1 MDAPRS
7 ETCSAEKN
15 RILKFILY
23 WILEN
28 ITNNFIRI
36 FGSSALAIEFGDD
49 MIVKHGRHIIS
60 RDLDILVSSTH
71 FTTLFSDLSRIGNMI
86 LQSRNLFKYSSL
98 KGRKIKEILKYKLVI
113 GGSSSTLF
121 SSYLSFSGVET
132 IEIDIDVVV
141 IDEKLFNHTT
151 HHNGFYQSSIDNI
164 LKEWPISDISRGWM
178 CFKSSEGDII
188 LREIKA
194 KQIRLKETLGF
205 LIEFLKMEL
214 RRTNNAYNQTCDRYK
229 IISPDK
235 DLLSDTK
242 IGEKKRLELL
252 RSGKTFL
259 NLKTNYILYTF
270 TSKQILDT
278 ISVYEKDGTM
288 NSIFKIIFN
297 KIISEEFTSDT
308 VSRIKEQASSC
319 CPICSDE
326 FHPMSNKII
335 LPCGHLYCVGCIL
348 PQIIKYLVKTLNTFN
363 DIRRTTYTDDTSDT
377 LDDDLHHN
385 KCPMCRCNILD
396 SIHGGHRLET
406 PELNGIRDHPFN
418 FKTCRIIGSA
428 IKSK

>member
-1 MDAPRS
+1 MNKNNNKMDAPRS

-15 RILKFILY
+15 RILKFILF

-36 FGSSALAIEFGDD
+36 FGSSALAIEFGHD

-60 RDLDILVSSTH
+60 RDLDILVSSTY
-71 FTTLFSDLSRIGNMI
+71 FTSLFSDLSRIGNMI
-86 LQSRNLFKYSSL
+86 LKSKNLFKYSAL
-98 KGRKIKEILKYKLVI
+98 KGRNIKEILKYKLVI

-132 IEIDIDVVV
+132 IEIYIDIVV
-141 IDEKLFNHTT
+141 INDSESFE
-151 HHNGFYQSSIDNI
+151 SSIDNI

-188 LREIKA
+188 LREIKT

-235 DLLSDTK
+235 DLLSNTK

-259 NLKTNYILYTF
+259 NLKTNYFLYTF

-278 ISVYEKDGTM
+278 ISIYEKDGTM

-297 KIISEEFTSDT
+297 KIISEEFTRDT

-348 PQIIKYLVKTLNTFN
+348 PQIIKYLVKTINTFN
-363 DIRRTTYTDDTSDT
+363 DIRRTTYTGDTS
-377 LDDDLHHN
+377 DDDLHHN
-385 KCPMCRCNILD
+385 KCPMCRCNILGT
-396 SIHGGHRLET
+396 IHSRHRLET

-418 FKTCRIIGSA
+418 FKTCRIIGSV
-428 IKSK
+428 IESK